1 LIELVE
7 GEGMGNFKRTKF
19 DGGLERIKVALKVF
33 IAHITKDE
41 GAAVE
46 VPGKTEG
53 EEEGDGGEE
62 EKKLK
67 ITGRIVAEKAKQ
79 IKDEMLA
86 QHQIEPFLS
95 ADEVK
100 AMNEFTGSQSWGR
113 KMCRRYGWGNS
124 SDKAGKKK
132 ANDADASSGDDD
144 DDVDHDEGGSS
155 IDMAETDDPN
165 KMKLQIKKLKSDI
178 SFLKTKSGKF
188 EKKVAKLEKE
198 KKSLRKQVDALK
210 SKDASQENDAGKDA
224 SHENDAVS
232 V

>member
-1 LIELVE
+1 
-7 GEGMGNFKRTKF
+7 
-19 DGGLERIKVALKVF
+19 LKVF

-62 EKKLK
+62 EKKQK